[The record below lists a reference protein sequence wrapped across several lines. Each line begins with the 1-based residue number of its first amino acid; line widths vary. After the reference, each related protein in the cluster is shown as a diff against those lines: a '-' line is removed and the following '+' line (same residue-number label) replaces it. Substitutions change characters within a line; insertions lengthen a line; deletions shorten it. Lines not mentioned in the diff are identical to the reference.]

1 MTEVNFHLYYQ
12 TDADDAIKFLQA
24 VRPTLKTYDSEEDG
38 STAELAQPF
47 PVFNVAEL
55 AQPFPVFNV
64 AKLAQ
69 SFPVFNVGK
78 PESPDTITD
87 PVTGQ
92 VSVKI
97 SEGVYQDTG
106 PISTTVTTG
115 YLTTVEER
123 QTALPTV
130 AELQAR
136 IAEQDM
142 LNEAKAAAKKPL
154 GRPKTKPAAAAPT
167 ETQKPAVT
175 LEEPKESLLMGSGIP
190 TDLESALS
198 INFDEILLQEMNEA
212 DERVDPAAEVKVEDL
227 LIEEPEP
234 AVEERSFDELKNMVT
249 AKIKEPAYGM
259 DWFKAVLKT
268 TGAAKLSDLTAEQMR
283 VALDTAHVWLAEKE
297 AVDLLG

>member
-38 STAELAQPF
+38 STAELVQPFPVFNVAELAQPF

-64 AKLAQ
+64 
-69 SFPVFNVGK
+69 GK
-78 PESPDTITD
+78 PESPDTILD
-87 PVTGQ
+87 PNTGH
-92 VSVKI
+92 VSVKV

-106 PISTTVTTG
+106 VPASATHG
-115 YLTTVEER
+115 YINTVEER

-142 LNEAKAAAKKPL
+142 LNEAKAAAKKPV

-234 AVEERSFDELKNMVT
+234 AVEERSFDELKNLVT
-249 AKIKEPAYGM
+249 AKIKETDFGM
-259 DWFKAVLKT
+259 AWFKHVLKVSGSSNLSGLT
-268 TGAAKLSDLTAEQMR
+268 QENMQAAIDGANE
-283 VALDTAHVWLAEKE
+283 WLAEKE
-297 AVDLLG
+297 ASLLLG